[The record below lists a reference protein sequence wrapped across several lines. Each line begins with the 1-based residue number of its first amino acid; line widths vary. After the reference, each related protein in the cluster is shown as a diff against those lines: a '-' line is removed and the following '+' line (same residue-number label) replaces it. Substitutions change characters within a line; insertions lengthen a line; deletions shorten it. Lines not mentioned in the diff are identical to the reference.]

1 MSSGLTP
8 TQDAWLRTQ
17 QMTETFSGFTAHEI
31 ATMPLDEF
39 ARLAGR
45 QTISQ
50 AATQA
55 FGTEPPGRLRQEP
68 APAQTVPQ
76 APAPEPQGIDVT
88 ALSMDEYIQLRGQ
101 LGVGR
106 SQQEGKGIFDSVGS
120 RSDEYT
126 AAVRGQ
132 AGRTGWTTSNVVESP
147 RLERRYARQEQP
159 DTRPAAQRFSNPS
172 NAFSL

>member
-45 QTISQ
+45 QTIGQ

-55 FGTEPPGRLRQEP
+55 FDTEPPGRPRQEP
-68 APAQTVPQ
+68 APAQSAPQ
-76 APAPEPQGIDVT
+76 PPAPEPGPPG
-88 ALSMDEYIQLRGQ
+88 MDPNSQEYFLAWRAQRQRG
-101 LGVGR
+101 GEGR
-106 SQQEGKGIFDSVGS
+106 GIFDSVGS
-120 RSDEYT
+120 QSDEYT
-126 AAVRGQ
+126 AALRAQ
-132 AGRTGWTTSNVVESP
+132 AGRTGWTTGNVVGSP

-159 DTRPAAQRFSNPS
+159 DTRPAVQRFSTPG
-172 NAFSL
+172 NAFSA

>member
-8 TQDAWLRTQ
+8 TQDAWLSTQ

-45 QTISQ
+45 QTIGQ

-55 FGTEPPGRLRQEP
+55 FGTEPLGRLREEP

-88 ALSMDEYIQLRGQ
+88 SLDMAEYAQLRGQ
-101 LGVGR
+101 LGIGR
-106 SQQEGKGIFDSVGS
+106 SQKEGVGILNQSGTQS
-120 RSDEYT
+120 WAE
-126 AAVRGQ
+126 AAQRQ
-132 AGRTGWTTSNVVESP
+132 PSRTGWEGGNVVESP
-147 RLERRYARQEQP
+147 RIGRVFVEPNMQP
-159 DTRPAAQRFSNPS
+159 DTRPAVQRFSTPGNS
-172 NAFSL
+172 YGS